1 MTKAMLDSRAGGGR
15 LMAKE
20 KFLSNTKMLS
30 RWTAALLIGLLVVYY
45 TLTLINTNRI
55 VRHVEMIANHPYPVA
70 VAVGEVN
77 RNLALLRVLPERLGA
92 VRTPDVIDLVRSH
105 YKDIDTTLVESFD
118 YMVDNYVYRPGD
130 APLLRQLYLDLRDE
144 QGKLL
149 ELCGDP
155 GFTSAQA
162 ASFFAEKIEPK
173 IDEMYR
179 ITATML
185 SGTKVTFAEFVQ
197 LARDSRTRVIVYSS
211 ILMFA
216 VIAALCVYLSILKS
230 KGSQEEAMLR
240 ALREALTS
248 AQSANAAK
256 SRFLFSMSHDIRTPM
271 NAIMGMTRI
280 ASENI
285 GEPERVMDCLGK
297 IEQASGH
304 LLKLINE
311 VLNMSKI
318 ESGRMELIEKPILI
332 HSVVDNVLMLL
343 QDNIEKKKMT
353 LQVDMDRLPKESV
366 YGDATRILEILLN
379 LASNAVK
386 YTPEGGTIRFLAEK
400 REEIGSDQIYR
411 FVVQDNGIGMSK
423 EFLEKLFE
431 PFAREQ
437 KVADGKFEGTGL
449 GMSITK
455 AFVEMMGGDI
465 RVDSKE
471 GEGTTFEVLLRFK
484 KAEAAVVEELGKVW
498 TMDECRGRFAQNRL
512 LLAEDNELNREILK
526 ELIRETGISIEEA
539 VNGKEAVRL
548 VQNNPEDYFDLVFMD
563 VQMPEMDGYEAAG
576 RIRQYEKK
584 LKRKHLPIIA
594 LTANVFAEDSERALR
609 AGMDAHMGKP
619 VEVPQLL
626 ATMMHWIG

>member
-1 MTKAMLDSRAGGGR
+1 
-15 LMAKE
+15 
-20 KFLSNTKMLS
+20 
-30 RWTAALLIGLLVVYY
+30 
-45 TLTLINTNRI
+45 
-55 VRHVEMIANHPYPVA
+55 
-70 VAVGEVN
+70 
-77 RNLALLRVLPERLGA
+77 
-92 VRTPDVIDLVRSH
+92 
-105 YKDIDTTLVESFD
+105 
-118 YMVDNYVYRPGD
+118 
-130 APLLRQLYLDLRDE
+130 
-144 QGKLL
+144 
-149 ELCGDP
+149 
-155 GFTSAQA
+155 
-162 ASFFAEKIEPK
+162 
-173 IDEMYR
+173 
-179 ITATML
+179 
-185 SGTKVTFAEFVQ
+185 
-197 LARDSRTRVIVYSS
+197 
-211 ILMFA
+211 
-216 VIAALCVYLSILKS
+216 
-230 KGSQEEAMLR
+230 
-240 ALREALTS
+240 
-248 AQSANAAK
+248 
-256 SRFLFSMSHDIRTPM
+256 
-271 NAIMGMTRI
+271 
-280 ASENI
+280 
-285 GEPERVMDCLGK
+285 MDCLGK

-353 LQVDMDRLPKESV
+353 LQVDMDRLPEESV